1 MIKQDI
7 LEDRHNTI
15 ILALGSNLGNRADN
29 IEKTKFHLSHFCYF
43 LKVSKLYE
51 TPSWPNQSNPKFL
64 NLIIECKTDLTIIDL
79 FEKIKK
85 IETLLGRK
93 KSIKNAPRTCDIDI
107 IDFNNTCKNI
117 IHKGQKIKDKSNQ
130 REFCIV
136 LLSGTANFA
145 TSKNDFGI
153 MKGRSNVFEKIPP
166 IAMYVPKDEAW
177 EILAKENCEIAV
189 CTAPSVKGN
198 YISRMITHENM
209 SQEVRGEGSNKR
221 FICNILPFSP
231 TF

>member
-1 MIKQDI
+1 MDCHLFLLKCILKKGEQSWRLPSQKVKKDLINDKQKKQGTGTVIKQGI

-93 KSIKNAPRTCDIDI
+93 KSLKNAPRTCDIDI
-107 IDFNNTCKNI
+107 IDFNNSCKSI
-117 IHKGQKIKDKSNQ
+117 IHKG
-130 REFCIV
+130 
-136 LLSGTANFA
+136 
-145 TSKNDFGI
+145 
-153 MKGRSNVFEKIPP
+153 EKIITPHP
-166 IAMYVPKDEAW
+166 
-177 EILAKENCEIAV
+177 
-189 CTAPSVKGN
+189 
-198 YISRMITHENM
+198 RMH
-209 SQEVRGEGSNKR
+209 Q
-221 FICNILPFSP
+221 
-231 TF
+231 

>member
-1 MIKQDI
+1 MDCHLYLLKCILKKGEQSWRLPSQKVKKDLINDKQKKQGTGTVIKQDI

-51 TPSWPNQSNPKFL
+51 TPSWPNQMNPKFL
-64 NLIIECKTDLTIIDL
+64 NLVIECKTDLTIIDL

-107 IDFNNTCKNI
+107 IDFNNTCKSI
-117 IHKGQKIKDKSNQ
+117 IHKGEKIITPHPRMHQRNFTLIPLYEIKKTGYIQKI
-130 REFCIV
+130 
-136 LLSGTANFA
+136 
-145 TSKNDFGI
+145 SK
-153 MKGRSNVFEKIPP
+153 K
-166 IAMYVPKDEAW
+166 
-177 EILAKENCEIAV
+177 
-189 CTAPSVKGN
+189 
-198 YISRMITHENM
+198 
-209 SQEVRGEGSNKR
+209 
-221 FICNILPFSP
+221 
-231 TF
+231 

>member
-107 IDFNNTCKNI
+107 IDFKGICTNKIYRNQKITVPHKRMHKRNFVLMPLYEINKRWKHPKIKKNI
-117 IHKGQKIKDKSNQ
+117 VNLIFDLPIKD
-130 REFCIV
+130 
-136 LLSGTANFA
+136 L
-145 TSKNDFGI
+145 
-153 MKGRSNVFEKIPP
+153 RSIKLV
-166 IAMYVPKDEAW
+166 
-177 EILAKENCEIAV
+177 
-189 CTAPSVKGN
+189 
-198 YISRMITHENM
+198 
-209 SQEVRGEGSNKR
+209 
-221 FICNILPFSP
+221 
-231 TF
+231 